1 MGRPSTTVVS
11 TTICE
16 DYHYELVNKQRP
28 QFVLLLQNLKNNI
41 IMTSKGTDLDIAIFD
56 EDLCG
61 LTENVPEQDSYVK
74 THRRT
79 GSNSNESLVSNET
92 FSIETVDRNPK
103 LSSTVAAKNQLN
115 YSKKRINGSV
125 EELDIFE
132 DDEPIFKSFDQTG
145 KAIECP
151 NYGKLPEVHKTYNY
165 NSSEGGMRNGVLSRP
180 LPNSNGCSA
189 QRASNQASLGG
200 SNDMVIEIC

>member
-1 MGRPSTTVVS
+1 
-11 TTICE
+11 
-16 DYHYELVNKQRP
+16 
-28 QFVLLLQNLKNNI
+28 
-41 IMTSKGTDLDIAIFD
+41 MTSKGTDLDIAIFD

-61 LTENVPEQDSYVK
+61 LTEDVPKQDSYVK
-74 THRRT
+74 THKRT
-79 GSNSNESLVSNET
+79 GSNSNESLGSCETISNDN
-92 FSIETVDRNPK
+92 VAKNPK
-103 LSSTVAAKNQLN
+103 LSSTVAAKTQLN
-115 YSKKRINGSV
+115 YAKKRINGSV

-132 DDEPIFKSFDQTG
+132 DDEPIFKSFDHTG
-145 KAIECP
+145 KAIGCP